1 MGHVTKST
9 AIFLQ
14 NSLVNE
20 GSPERFDQT
29 NLMAWFHALVLA
41 SFSICHLL
49 KFCYNLILVKKNVRY
64 L

>member
-14 NSLVNE
+14 NSLVDE

-29 NLMAWFHALVLA
+29 NLMAWFHALFLA
-41 SFSICHLL
+41 NFVTL
-49 KFCYNLILVKKNVRY
+49 
-64 L
+64 